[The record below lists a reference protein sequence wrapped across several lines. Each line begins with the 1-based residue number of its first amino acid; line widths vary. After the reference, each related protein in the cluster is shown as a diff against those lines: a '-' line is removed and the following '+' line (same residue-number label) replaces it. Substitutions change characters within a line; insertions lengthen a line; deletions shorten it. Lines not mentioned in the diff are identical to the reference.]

1 MITTTTTTT
10 PSSPPKHHVRNL
22 LQDPDQNLSYA
33 LDQNRYRDH
42 NLVQNPFE
50 NPFENQM
57 TTPMTASI
65 S

>member
-1 MITTTTTTT
+1 M
-10 PSSPPKHHVRNL
+10 RNL

-50 NPFENQM
+50 SPFENLM